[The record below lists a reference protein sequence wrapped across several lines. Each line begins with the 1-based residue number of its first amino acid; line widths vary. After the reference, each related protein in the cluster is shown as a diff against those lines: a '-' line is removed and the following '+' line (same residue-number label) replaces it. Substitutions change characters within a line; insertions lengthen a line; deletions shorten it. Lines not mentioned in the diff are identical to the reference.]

1 MREIEE
7 SIESTIDRSWIE
19 IRINK
24 KKIEI
29 SPHSA
34 KFSTAIFQ
42 RTRLP
47 WEINLCNL
55 DVSSYIV
62 VRDATCT
69 PRRQFFWRTLSFGVR
84 LRAARRDGRHETSG
98 RFTARSFD
106 RSDRNPAGKGENLAQ
121 VIVPIDFPET
131 LLLCATMRRKIW
143 WSETFNQ
150 NCLESDEEFVLIYLL
165 LNRTF
170 GFILRI
176 FLSTNRNRD
185 ANILSQLFVP
195 LSNNPGIAR

>member
-69 PRRQFFWRTLSFGVR
+69 PRRQFFWRTLSYAF
-84 LRAARRDGRHETSG
+84 ARRGETEDM
-98 RFTARSFD
+98 RRAVDLLPCSFD
-106 RSDRNPAGKGENLAQ
+106 RNDSNPAGKGENLAQ

>member
-69 PRRQFFWRTLSFGVR
+69 PRRQFFWRTLSYAF
-84 LRAARRDGRHETSG
+84 ARRGETE
-98 RFTARSFD
+98 D
-106 RSDRNPAGKGENLAQ
+106 
-121 VIVPIDFPET
+121 
-131 LLLCATMRRKIW
+131 MRRAVDLLPVRSIEAIGTRQEKGKISPRLLYQSIFQKLYSFAPRW
-143 WSETFNQ
+143 GEKF
-150 NCLESDEEFVLIYLL
+150 DEAKLSIRIVLKA
-165 LNRTF
+165 T
-170 GFILRI
+170 
-176 FLSTNRNRD
+176 RN
-185 ANILSQLFVP
+185 S
-195 LSNNPGIAR
+195 S